1 MKVIVFLIL
10 FALLGLVVGYVIF
23 AKVQDKYISPE
34 HFFTKQEGVR
44 GYLSAKILNLEERR
58 RNIFISGAV
67 GAIVGLFFGVITA
80 KKKK

>member
-1 MKVIVFLIL
+1 MKTVVFLIL
-10 FALLGLVVGYVIF
+10 FALLGLIVGYVIF

-44 GYLSAKILNLEERR
+44 DYISAKILNLEQRR
-58 RNIFISGAV
+58 RNILISGAV
-67 GAIVGLFFGVITA
+67 GAIVGLFFGAITS